1 MPHSFNVAP
10 NPGGGA
16 PGSKRIWAGEVL
28 DFSGAEKEEEFLK
41 VDSPGEEGPRPNH
54 A

>member
-1 MPHSFNVAP
+1 MWHLIQ
-10 NPGGGA
+10 GEGLQ
-16 PGSKRIWAGEVL
+16 AGEVL